1 MMIMININNFIQ
13 EKLKIGKTS
22 FMLEKL
28 KINSQSQVNAK
39 QSFTDEEL
47 MKDYNEVSGAYT
59 KAEKQEF
66 AIKYDIVTNKIR
78 EIQIVILNHLRDNR
92 FKKKEYDKMDFTNF
106 VRYDLPE
113 KYDKFKE
120 YLDKEPEEFL
130 KFVLDTYN
138 EQARKFKFVP
148 RSIADKY
155 TMKRK
160 SQLEKY
166 LGVF

>member
-1 MMIMININNFIQ
+1 MIMININNFIQ
-13 EKLKIGKTS
+13 EKLKI
-22 FMLEKL
+22 
-28 KINSQSQVNAK
+28 NSQSQVNTK

-47 MKDYNEVSGAYT
+47 MKDYNEVSMAYT
-59 KAEKQEF
+59 KVEKQEF

-130 KFVLDTYN
+130 TFVLHIYN
-138 EQARKFKFVP
+138 EQARKFKFIP
-148 RSIADKY
+148 RSIAEKY
-155 TMKRK
+155 IMKRI

-166 LGVF
+166 FGVF

>member
-28 KINSQSQVNAK
+28 KINSQSQINTK

-78 EIQIVILNHLRDNR
+78 EIQIV
-92 FKKKEYDKMDFTNF
+92 K
-106 VRYDLPE
+106 
-113 KYDKFKE
+113 
-120 YLDKEPEEFL
+120 
-130 KFVLDTYN
+130 
-138 EQARKFKFVP
+138 
-148 RSIADKY
+148 SS
-155 TMKRK
+155 KR
-160 SQLEKY
+160 
-166 LGVF
+166 